1 MASGIERSIRRLDG
15 ALDALE
21 TAVSRLLSAEPLADR
36 ASDEPPFG
44 ADDESLLDDRLDRA
58 EARAADLE
66 RASREASR
74 RLQRAIA
81 ALRGVLDL
89 GTGTP

>member
-21 TAVSRLLSAEPLADR
+21 TAVSRRLSAEPLADR
-36 ASDEPPFG
+36 RADEPPSG
-44 ADDESLLDDRLDRA
+44 ADDESLLDRLDRA
-58 EARAADLE
+58 EACAADLE
-66 RASREASR
+66 RARREASR
-74 RLQRAIA
+74 RLERAIA
-81 ALRGVLDL
+81 VLRGVLDA

>member
-44 ADDESLLDDRLDRA
+44 ADDDSLLDRLDRA